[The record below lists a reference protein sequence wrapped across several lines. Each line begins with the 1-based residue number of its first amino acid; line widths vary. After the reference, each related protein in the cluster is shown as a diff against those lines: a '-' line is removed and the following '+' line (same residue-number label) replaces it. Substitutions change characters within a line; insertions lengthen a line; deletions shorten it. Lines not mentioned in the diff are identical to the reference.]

1 MVTGRSASG
10 GDSSFWAIEKAMP
23 PRGLF
28 IALFSPVRFSNSLG
42 SPKLSTRLGPR
53 SRAISKQFEKMMTM
67 QLASQRH
74 SAHPVQAMRYVDIFR
89 TQCRTRGPSEWRFS
103 DPASSRPPRLN
114 SSEAIEPRA
123 RDNAGADVDRVSHWN
138 ERRPSP
144 TDCRTRGQRRF
155 NRSTSVVPR
164 AFESQAIAE
173 ISSAIGTLAF
183 SGAALYGL
191 AMSIRS
197 ANNMDEMDARLADAV
212 SKSVST
218 ATTGSLTTASVVVET
233 PIEKAPAAIVDEKAI
248 EARVAEARTWIGSW
262 KRKTEEAAAAV
273 ARAEAEAAANAEA
286 AAAAQAAAE
295 AARAAKAEEKAA
307 AAAALAKARAD
318 EEAAA
323 AAAAAAT
330 SAAAAAQAEEARSWI
345 GSWKKK
351 SEETA
356 KAAAAAAAQAAA
368 EAAAADAAAAVEE
381 RKRIE
386 AAHEERLRM
395 EQAQAEAAER
405 KAKEA
410 EERAQSVAQA
420 VKAKEDE
427 LKALKTKSAQQA
439 AAVIKEMTEDAPVGV
454 PKSTREPAAAAVV
467 GVSDTSYDTATEK
480 ERAPLRRVSI
490 TAEYESKISSLV
502 ANYEKTKQ
510 RQREEVRR
518 QPQQVVE
525 VSAEELAKAV
535 ASASK
540 KTNPVILF
548 CLRIVAM
555 IQACFEYVKSLITS
569 VGRSGGSSP
578 AATS

>member
-1 MVTGRSASG
+1 MAVFG
-10 GDSSFWAIEKAMP
+10 SSILP
-23 PRGLF
+23 
-28 IALFSPVRFSNSLG
+28 
-42 SPKLSTRLGPR
+42 
-53 SRAISKQFEKMMTM
+53 
-67 QLASQRH
+67 
-74 SAHPVQAMRYVDIFR
+74 
-89 TQCRTRGPSEWRFS
+89 
-103 DPASSRPPRLN
+103 PASFEFRV
-114 SSEAIEPRA
+114 EKKAIEPRA

-197 ANNMDEMDARLADAV
+197 ANNMDEMDARLAGAV
-212 SKSVST
+212 SKSVSM

-273 ARAEAEAAANAEA
+273 ARAEAEAAANAGA

-295 AARAAKAEEKAA
+295 AARAAKAEEEAA

-356 KAAAAAAAQAAA
+356 KAAATAAAAAQAAA

>member
-1 MVTGRSASG
+1 MAVFG
-10 GDSSFWAIEKAMP
+10 SSNLP
-23 PRGLF
+23 
-28 IALFSPVRFSNSLG
+28 
-42 SPKLSTRLGPR
+42 
-53 SRAISKQFEKMMTM
+53 
-67 QLASQRH
+67 
-74 SAHPVQAMRYVDIFR
+74 
-89 TQCRTRGPSEWRFS
+89 
-103 DPASSRPPRLN
+103 PASFEFRV
-114 SSEAIEPRA
+114 EKKAIEPRA

-197 ANNMDEMDARLADAV
+197 ANNMDEMDARLAGAV
-212 SKSVST
+212 SKSVSM

-295 AARAAKAEEKAA
+295 AARVAKAEEEAA

-318 EEAAA
+318 EAAA

-356 KAAAAAAAQAAA
+356 KAAAAAAAAAQAAA

-410 EERAQSVAQA
+410 EERALSVAQA

-427 LKALKTKSAQQA
+427 LKAFKTKSAQQA

>member
-1 MVTGRSASG
+1 MAVFG
-10 GDSSFWAIEKAMP
+10 SSILP
-23 PRGLF
+23 
-28 IALFSPVRFSNSLG
+28 
-42 SPKLSTRLGPR
+42 
-53 SRAISKQFEKMMTM
+53 
-67 QLASQRH
+67 
-74 SAHPVQAMRYVDIFR
+74 
-89 TQCRTRGPSEWRFS
+89 
-103 DPASSRPPRLN
+103 PASFEFRV
-114 SSEAIEPRA
+114 EKKAIEPRA

-197 ANNMDEMDARLADAV
+197 ANNMDEMDARLAGAV
-212 SKSVST
+212 SKSVSM

-273 ARAEAEAAANAEA
+273 ARAKAEAAANAEA

-295 AARAAKAEEKAA
+295 AARAAKAEEEAA

-356 KAAAAAAAQAAA
+356 KAAAAAAAAAQAAA

-410 EERAQSVAQA
+410 EERALSVAQA
-420 VKAKEDE
+420 AKAKEDE

>member
-1 MVTGRSASG
+1 MAVFG
-10 GDSSFWAIEKAMP
+10 SSNLP
-23 PRGLF
+23 
-28 IALFSPVRFSNSLG
+28 
-42 SPKLSTRLGPR
+42 
-53 SRAISKQFEKMMTM
+53 
-67 QLASQRH
+67 
-74 SAHPVQAMRYVDIFR
+74 
-89 TQCRTRGPSEWRFS
+89 
-103 DPASSRPPRLN
+103 PASFEFRV
-114 SSEAIEPRA
+114 EKKAIEPRA
-123 RDNAGADVDRVSHWN
+123 RDNAGADGDRVSHWN

-197 ANNMDEMDARLADAV
+197 ANNMDEMDARLAGAV
-212 SKSVST
+212 SKSVSM

-295 AARAAKAEEKAA
+295 AARVAKAEEEAA

-318 EEAAA
+318 EAAA

-356 KAAAAAAAQAAA
+356 KAAAAAAAAAQAAA

-410 EERAQSVAQA
+410 EERALSVAQA

-427 LKALKTKSAQQA
+427 LKAFKTKSAQQA

>member
-1 MVTGRSASG
+1 MAVFG
-10 GDSSFWAIEKAMP
+10 SSILP
-23 PRGLF
+23 
-28 IALFSPVRFSNSLG
+28 
-42 SPKLSTRLGPR
+42 
-53 SRAISKQFEKMMTM
+53 
-67 QLASQRH
+67 
-74 SAHPVQAMRYVDIFR
+74 
-89 TQCRTRGPSEWRFS
+89 
-103 DPASSRPPRLN
+103 PASFEFRV
-114 SSEAIEPRA
+114 EKKAIEPRA

-197 ANNMDEMDARLADAV
+197 ANNMDEMDARLAGAV
-212 SKSVST
+212 SKSVSM

-295 AARAAKAEEKAA
+295 AARAAKAEEEAA

-356 KAAAAAAAQAAA
+356 TAAAAAAAAAQAAA

-386 AAHEERLRM
+386 AAHAALGLH
-395 EQAQAEAAER
+395 EADLMPPLL
-405 KAKEA
+405 
-410 EERAQSVAQA
+410 S
-420 VKAKEDE
+420 
-427 LKALKTKSAQQA
+427 ALQ
-439 AAVIKEMTEDAPVGV
+439 P
-454 PKSTREPAAAAVV
+454 
-467 GVSDTSYDTATEK
+467 
-480 ERAPLRRVSI
+480 
-490 TAEYESKISSLV
+490 SSL
-502 ANYEKTKQ
+502 
-510 RQREEVRR
+510 
-518 QPQQVVE
+518 
-525 VSAEELAKAV
+525 S
-535 ASASK
+535 SASRRRA
-540 KTNPVILF
+540 V
-548 CLRIVAM
+548 C
-555 IQACFEYVKSLITS
+555 
-569 VGRSGGSSP
+569 
-578 AATS
+578 

>member
-1 MVTGRSASG
+1 MAVFG
-10 GDSSFWAIEKAMP
+10 SSILP
-23 PRGLF
+23 
-28 IALFSPVRFSNSLG
+28 
-42 SPKLSTRLGPR
+42 
-53 SRAISKQFEKMMTM
+53 
-67 QLASQRH
+67 
-74 SAHPVQAMRYVDIFR
+74 
-89 TQCRTRGPSEWRFS
+89 
-103 DPASSRPPRLN
+103 PASFEFRV
-114 SSEAIEPRA
+114 EKKAIEPRA

-197 ANNMDEMDARLADAV
+197 ANNMDDMDARLAGAV
-212 SKSVST
+212 SKSVSM

-273 ARAEAEAAANAEA
+273 ARAEAEAAANAGA

-295 AARAAKAEEKAA
+295 AARAAKAEEEAA

-356 KAAAAAAAQAAA
+356 KAAAAAAAAAQAAA

-454 PKSTREPAAAAVV
+454 PKSTREPAAASVV

>member
-1 MVTGRSASG
+1 MAVFG
-10 GDSSFWAIEKAMP
+10 SSILP
-23 PRGLF
+23 
-28 IALFSPVRFSNSLG
+28 
-42 SPKLSTRLGPR
+42 
-53 SRAISKQFEKMMTM
+53 
-67 QLASQRH
+67 
-74 SAHPVQAMRYVDIFR
+74 
-89 TQCRTRGPSEWRFS
+89 
-103 DPASSRPPRLN
+103 PASFEFRV
-114 SSEAIEPRA
+114 EKKAIEPRA

-197 ANNMDEMDARLADAV
+197 ANNMDEMDARLAGAV
-212 SKSVST
+212 SKSVSM

-295 AARAAKAEEKAA
+295 AARAAKAEEEAA

-356 KAAAAAAAQAAA
+356 KAAAAAAAAAQAAA

-410 EERAQSVAQA
+410 EERALSVAQA
-420 VKAKEDE
+420 AKAKEDE

>member
-1 MVTGRSASG
+1 MAVFG
-10 GDSSFWAIEKAMP
+10 SSILP
-23 PRGLF
+23 
-28 IALFSPVRFSNSLG
+28 
-42 SPKLSTRLGPR
+42 
-53 SRAISKQFEKMMTM
+53 
-67 QLASQRH
+67 
-74 SAHPVQAMRYVDIFR
+74 
-89 TQCRTRGPSEWRFS
+89 
-103 DPASSRPPRLN
+103 PASFEFRV
-114 SSEAIEPRA
+114 EKKAIEPRA
-123 RDNAGADVDRVSHWN
+123 RDNAGADVGRVSHWN

-197 ANNMDEMDARLADAV
+197 ANNMDEMDARLAGAV
-212 SKSVST
+212 SKSVSM

-295 AARAAKAEEKAA
+295 AARAAKAEEEAA

-356 KAAAAAAAQAAA
+356 KAAAAAAAAAQAAA

-410 EERAQSVAQA
+410 EERALSVAQA
-420 VKAKEDE
+420 AKAKEDE

>member
-1 MVTGRSASG
+1 MAVFG
-10 GDSSFWAIEKAMP
+10 SSILP
-23 PRGLF
+23 
-28 IALFSPVRFSNSLG
+28 
-42 SPKLSTRLGPR
+42 
-53 SRAISKQFEKMMTM
+53 
-67 QLASQRH
+67 
-74 SAHPVQAMRYVDIFR
+74 
-89 TQCRTRGPSEWRFS
+89 
-103 DPASSRPPRLN
+103 PASFEFRV
-114 SSEAIEPRA
+114 EKKAIEPRA

-197 ANNMDEMDARLADAV
+197 ANNMDEMDARLAGAV
-212 SKSVST
+212 SKSVSM

-295 AARAAKAEEKAA
+295 AARAAKAEEEAA

-356 KAAAAAAAQAAA
+356 KAAAAAAAAAQAAA

-410 EERAQSVAQA
+410 EERALSVAQA

>member
-1 MVTGRSASG
+1 M
-10 GDSSFWAIEKAMP
+10 
-23 PRGLF
+23 
-28 IALFSPVRFSNSLG
+28 
-42 SPKLSTRLGPR
+42 
-53 SRAISKQFEKMMTM
+53 
-67 QLASQRH
+67 
-74 SAHPVQAMRYVDIFR
+74 
-89 TQCRTRGPSEWRFS
+89 
-103 DPASSRPPRLN
+103 
-114 SSEAIEPRA
+114 
-123 RDNAGADVDRVSHWN
+123 
-138 ERRPSP
+138 
-144 TDCRTRGQRRF
+144 
-155 NRSTSVVPR
+155 PR

-218 ATTGSLTTASVVVET
+218 ATTGSLTTASVVET
-233 PIEKAPAAIVDEKAI
+233 PVVKASAAIVDEKAI
-248 EARVAEARTWIGSW
+248 EVRAAEARGWIGSW
-262 KRKTEEAAAAV
+262 KRKT
-273 ARAEAEAAANAEA
+273 AEA

-295 AARAAKAEEKAA
+295 AARAAKAEEEAS
-307 AAAALAKARAD
+307 LAKAQA

-323 AAAAAAT
+323 AAE
-330 SAAAAAQAEEARSWI
+330 AE
-345 GSWKKK
+345 
-351 SEETA
+351 
-356 KAAAAAAAQAAA
+356 AAAAAAQAAA
-368 EAAAADAAAAVEE
+368 EAAAADAAAAAAVEE

-386 AAHEERLRM
+386 AAHEERMRM

-410 EERAQSVAQA
+410 EERALSVAQA
-420 VKAKEDE
+420 VKAKEDQ

-454 PKSTREPAAAAVV
+454 PKSTREPAAAAVA
-467 GVSDTSYDTATEK
+467 GVSDTSNDTATEK

-490 TAEYESKISSLV
+490 TAEYENKISSLV

>member
-1 MVTGRSASG
+1 M
-10 GDSSFWAIEKAMP
+10 
-23 PRGLF
+23 
-28 IALFSPVRFSNSLG
+28 
-42 SPKLSTRLGPR
+42 
-53 SRAISKQFEKMMTM
+53 
-67 QLASQRH
+67 
-74 SAHPVQAMRYVDIFR
+74 
-89 TQCRTRGPSEWRFS
+89 
-103 DPASSRPPRLN
+103 
-114 SSEAIEPRA
+114 
-123 RDNAGADVDRVSHWN
+123 
-138 ERRPSP
+138 
-144 TDCRTRGQRRF
+144 
-155 NRSTSVVPR
+155 PR

-197 ANNMDEMDARLADAV
+197 ANNMDEMDARLAGAV
-212 SKSVST
+212 SKSVSM

-295 AARAAKAEEKAA
+295 AARAAKAEEEAT

-356 KAAAAAAAQAAA
+356 KAAAAAAAAAQAAA

-410 EERAQSVAQA
+410 EERALSVAQA
-420 VKAKEDE
+420 AKAKEDE

>member
-1 MVTGRSASG
+1 VAVFG
-10 GDSSFWAIEKAMP
+10 SSILP
-23 PRGLF
+23 
-28 IALFSPVRFSNSLG
+28 
-42 SPKLSTRLGPR
+42 
-53 SRAISKQFEKMMTM
+53 
-67 QLASQRH
+67 
-74 SAHPVQAMRYVDIFR
+74 
-89 TQCRTRGPSEWRFS
+89 
-103 DPASSRPPRLN
+103 PASFEFRV
-114 SSEAIEPRA
+114 EKKAIEPRA

-197 ANNMDEMDARLADAV
+197 ANNMDEMDARLAGAV
-212 SKSVST
+212 SKSVSM

-273 ARAEAEAAANAEA
+273 ARAEAEAAANAGA

-295 AARAAKAEEKAA
+295 AARAAKAEEEAA

-356 KAAAAAAAQAAA
+356 KAAATAAAAAQAAA

>member
-1 MVTGRSASG
+1 MAVFG
-10 GDSSFWAIEKAMP
+10 SSILP
-23 PRGLF
+23 
-28 IALFSPVRFSNSLG
+28 
-42 SPKLSTRLGPR
+42 
-53 SRAISKQFEKMMTM
+53 
-67 QLASQRH
+67 
-74 SAHPVQAMRYVDIFR
+74 
-89 TQCRTRGPSEWRFS
+89 
-103 DPASSRPPRLN
+103 PASFEFRV
-114 SSEAIEPRA
+114 EKKAIEPRA

-197 ANNMDEMDARLADAV
+197 ANNMDEMDARLAGAV
-212 SKSVST
+212 SKSVSM

-295 AARAAKAEEKAA
+295 AARVAKAEEEAA

-356 KAAAAAAAQAAA
+356 KAAAAAAAAAQAAA

-410 EERAQSVAQA
+410 EERALSVAQA